1 MASDSVGNAA
11 SSKVPDWVQGELFI
25 DVLKDTVKGFSK
37 IKSFKAESGSAA
49 GENYATIMLRVSI
62 QVELEGK

>member
-1 MASDSVGNAA
+1 MATESVGNAS

-25 DVLKDTVKGFSK
+25 DVLKDTVKGFSE

-49 GENYATIMLRVSI
+49 GENYATIMLRVNI
-62 QVELEGK
+62 QVQLEGK